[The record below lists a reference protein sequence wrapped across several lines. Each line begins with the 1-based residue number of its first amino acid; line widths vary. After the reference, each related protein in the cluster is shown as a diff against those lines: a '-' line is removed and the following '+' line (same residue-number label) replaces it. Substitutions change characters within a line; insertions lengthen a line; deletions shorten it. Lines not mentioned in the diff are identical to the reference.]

1 MKRFMSNIRSPWGRS
16 VALPALALAIAA
28 TSSPAHAQSADDFA
42 AMKAEI
48 AALRAAQQRSE
59 AEIVDLKA
67 QLGAQPVLPAVQ
79 TGGQPVAT
87 TAQLQPA
94 PERGG
99 SFVQRSPEPTSYA
112 SAAAPVN
119 AAGGSAPGTPPA
131 SVPSKLTING
141 DFRLRYESNFGDQDA
156 RNRDRGVLRARLRA
170 AYAVNKWLTV
180 GGQLST
186 GDADDPNS
194 TDITLSNFDDDLDV
208 SLDQVYAK
216 FALGNLT
223 LYGGKIPQPFI
234 RTELVWDG
242 DVSPQGVSASYK
254 FNLGGGASI
263 KANGL
268 YFLIDESVAGKNSDM
283 VGGQIALETSPSAP
297 LKFEL
302 AAGYYDY
309 QLGSTAGGDTGDF
322 RSNRFLA
329 GRYLSDFDL
338 LDVIGAVQYNGL
350 GDAWPVRLVGD
361 YVKNFGATAGDDSGF
376 GVDFLVGR
384 AAKKGD
390 WRFGYGYA
398 QAGVDAVFAAF
409 SQDNTNIATNYRQH
423 SLSVD
428 YVPVDN
434 LILNATY
441 YRYRPKDPTFAGSN
455 APGDWLDRLRLNMLV
470 NF

>member
-1 MKRFMSNIRSPWGRS
+1 MRNRVRVSCRFGTLSMF
-16 VALPALALAIAA
+16 ALAIATA
-28 TSSPAHAQSADDFA
+28 SGPAMAQTAEDFA

-48 AALRAAQQRSE
+48 QALRAAQAKSD
-59 AEIVDLKA
+59 AEIAELKG
-67 QLGAQPVLPAVQ
+67 QLGTQASPANVMEP
-79 TGGQPVAT
+79 GQPVAT

-94 PERGG
+94 PQPAGG
-99 SFVQRSPEPTSYA
+99 SFIMRSPEPASYA

-119 AAGGSAPGTPPA
+119 PAGGSAPGAPPA

-141 DFRLRYESNFGDQDA
+141 DFRLRYESNFGDRDA

-170 AYAVNKWLTV
+170 AYAVNKWLTP

-223 LYGGKIPQPFI
+223 LYGGKIPQPFV

-242 DVSPQGVSASYK
+242 DVSPQGASASYK
-254 FNLGGGASI
+254 LDLGGGASV

-268 YFLIDESVAGKNSDM
+268 YFIIDESVAGKNSDM
-283 VGGQIALETSPSAP
+283 VGAQLALETSPSAP

-322 RSNRFLA
+322 RSNRFPA

-338 LDVIGAVQYNGL
+338 LDVIAAVQYNGL

-361 YVKNFGATAGDDSGF
+361 YVKNFGATVPEDSGF
-376 GVDFLVGR
+376 GVDLLVGR

-390 WRFGYGYA
+390 LRFGYGYA
-398 QAGVDAVFAAF
+398 ETGVDAVFAAF
-409 SQDNTNIATNYRQH
+409 SHDNTNIATNYRQH
-423 SLSVD
+423 TLSMD
-428 YVPVDN
+428 FVPIDN

-441 YRYRPKDPTFAGSN
+441 YRYRPKDALYAGANS
-455 APGDWLDRLRLNMLV
+455 PDDWLDRVRLNMLV

>member
-1 MKRFMSNIRSPWGRS
+1 MRNRVREFRRLGAVSAFAVM
-16 VALPALALAIAA
+16 VAIGSTPA
-28 TSSPAHAQSADDFA
+28 TAQTAEDFA

-48 AALRAAQQRSE
+48 QALRDAQAKSD
-59 AEIVDLKA
+59 AEIAGLKA
-67 QLGAQPVLPAVQ
+67 QLGAQTIVPVAQ
-79 TGGQPVAT
+79 TATEPVAT
-87 TAQLQPA
+87 TVQLQPA
-94 PERGG
+94 SQNGG
-99 SFVQRSPEPTSYA
+99 SFIMRSPEPASYA

-141 DFRLRYESNFGDQDA
+141 DFRLRYESNFGDADA

-223 LYGGKIPQPFI
+223 LYGGKIPQPFV

-254 FNLGGGASI
+254 FNLGGGASL

-283 VGGQIALETSPSAP
+283 IGGQIALETSPSAP

-322 RSNRFLA
+322 RTNRFLA
-329 GRYLSDFDL
+329 GRYLSDFNL
-338 LDVIGAVQYNGL
+338 LDVIAAVQYNGL
-350 GDAWPVRLVGD
+350 GEAWPVRLVGD
-361 YVKNFGATAGDDSGF
+361 YVHNFGATVPEDRGF

-384 AAKKGD
+384 ASKKGD
-390 WRFGYGYA
+390 LRFGYGYA
-398 QAGVDAVFAAF
+398 QTGVDAVLAAF
-409 SQDNTNIATNYRQH
+409 SQDNTNIGTNYRQH

-428 YVPVDN
+428 FVPIDN

-441 YRYRPKDPTFAGSN
+441 YRYRPKDPLYAGGN
-455 APGDWLDRLRLNMLV
+455 TPADWLDRLRLNMLV

>member
-1 MKRFMSNIRSPWGRS
+1 MKKNFSQLRRG
-16 VALPALALAIAA
+16 VALSVVGAALGFGATPAM
-28 TSSPAHAQSADDFA
+28 AQTAEDFA

-48 AALRAAQQRSE
+48 EALRAQQAQST
-59 AEIVDLKA
+59 AEIEALKS
-67 QLGAQPVLPAVQ
+67 QLSTRPAAPAV
-79 TGGQPVAT
+79 VAT
-87 TAQLQPA
+87 PASLQPA
-94 PERGG
+94 PTQAGG
-99 SFVQRSPEPTSYA
+99 SAVMWSPQPA
-112 SAAAPVN
+112 VFSAAAPVN
-119 AAGGSAPGTPPA
+119 PAGGSAPGVAPA

-141 DFRLRYESNFGDQDA
+141 DFRLRYESNFGDRDA

-180 GGQLST
+180 GGQIAT

-194 TDITLSNFDDDLDV
+194 TDITLSNFNDDLDL
-208 SLDQVYAK
+208 SLDQAYAK
-216 FALGNLT
+216 FSLGNLT
-223 LYGGKIPQPFI
+223 LYGGKIPQPFV

-242 DVSPQGVSASYK
+242 DVSPQGASASYK
-254 FNLGGGASI
+254 LDLGGGASI

-283 VGGQIALETSPSAP
+283 VGGQLAFETSASAP

-350 GDAWPVRLVGD
+350 GEAWPIRLVGD
-361 YVKNFGATAGDDSGF
+361 YVHNFGATVSEDSGF
-376 GVDFLVGR
+376 GVDLMLGR
-384 AAKKGD
+384 ASKKGD
-390 WRFGYGYA
+390 LRFGYGYA
-398 QAGVDAVFAAF
+398 ETGVDAVFAAF
-409 SQDNTNIATNYRQH
+409 SHDNTNIATNYRQH
-423 SLSVD
+423 TLFVD
-428 YVPVDN
+428 YVPINNVV
-434 LILNATY
+434 LNATY
-441 YRYRPKDPTFAGSN
+441 YRYRPKDALYAGSN
-455 APGDWLDRLRLNMLV
+455 QLTDWLDRLRINMLV

>member
-1 MKRFMSNIRSPWGRS
+1 MRNRVREFRRLGAVS
-16 VALPALALAIAA
+16 ALAVMVAMGS
-28 TSSPAHAQSADDFA
+28 TPAMAQTAEDFA

-48 AALRAAQQRSE
+48 QALRDAQARSD
-59 AEIVDLKA
+59 AEIAGLKA
-67 QLGAQPVLPAVQ
+67 QLGAQSAAASAPSEAPPTQIAQSPA
-79 TGGQPVAT
+79 TPQP
-87 TAQLQPA
+87 
-94 PERGG
+94 GS
-99 SFVQRSPEPTSYA
+99 SFVQRAPETATYA

-119 AAGGSAPGTPPA
+119 PAGGSAPGTPPA

-141 DFRLRYESNFGDQDA
+141 DFRLRYESNFGDADA

-223 LYGGKIPQPFI
+223 LYGGKIPQPFV

-254 FNLGGGASI
+254 FNLGGGASL

-283 VGGQIALETSPSAP
+283 IGGQIALETSPSAP

-322 RSNRFLA
+322 RTNRFLA

-338 LDVIGAVQYNGL
+338 LDVIAAVQYNGI
-350 GDAWPVRLVGD
+350 GEAWPVRLVGD
-361 YVKNFGATAGDDSGF
+361 YVHNFGATAGDDSGF
-376 GVDFLVGR
+376 GVDLLVGR
-384 AAKKGD
+384 ASKKGD
-390 WRFGYGYA
+390 LRFGYGYA
-398 QAGVDAVFAAF
+398 QTGVDAVFAAF
-409 SQDNTNIATNYRQH
+409 SQDNTNIGTNYRQH

-428 YVPVDN
+428 FVPIDN
-434 LILNATY
+434 LILNATF
-441 YRYRPKDPTFAGSN
+441 YRYRPKDPLYAGSN
-455 APGDWLDRLRLNMLV
+455 TATDWLDRLRLNMLV

>member
-1 MKRFMSNIRSPWGRS
+1 MRNRVYNPRRLCAVSAF
-16 VALPALALAIAA
+16 ALMFAVGPTPAI
-28 TSSPAHAQSADDFA
+28 AQSAEDFA

-48 AALRAAQQRSE
+48 EALRAAQAKSN
-59 AEIVDLKA
+59 AEIAGLKA
-67 QLGAQPVLPAVQ
+67 QLGAVSVSVTDKSA
-79 TGGQPVAT
+79 GQPVAT

-94 PERGG
+94 AGNNG
-99 SFVQRSPEPTSYA
+99 SFITRSPEPASYA
-112 SAAAPVN
+112 LATAPVN
-119 AAGGSAPGTPPA
+119 PAGGSAPGTPPA

-141 DFRLRYESNFGDQDA
+141 DFRLRYESNFGDADA

-170 AYAVNKWLTV
+170 AYAVNSWLTL

-194 TDITLSNFDDDLDV
+194 TDITLSSFDDDLDV

-223 LYGGKIPQPFI
+223 LHGGKIPQPFV

-242 DVSPQGVSASYK
+242 DVSPQGLSASYRLD
-254 FNLGGGASI
+254 LGGGASI

-283 VGGQIALETSPSAP
+283 VGGQIAFETAASAP

-322 RSNRFLA
+322 RSNRFFA

-338 LDVIGAVQYNGL
+338 LDVIAAVQYNGL
-350 GDAWPVRLVGD
+350 GAKWPVRLVGD
-361 YVKNFGATAGDDSGF
+361 YVHNFGATVPGDSGF

-390 WRFGYGYA
+390 LRFGYGYA
-398 QAGVDAVFAAF
+398 QTGVDAVFAAF
-409 SQDNTNIATNYRQH
+409 SHDNTNIATNYRQH

-428 YVPVDN
+428 FVPIDN

-441 YRYRPKDPTFAGSN
+441 YRYRPKDPLYAGGNTPS
-455 APGDWLDRLRLNMLV
+455 DWLDRLRLNMLV

>member
-1 MKRFMSNIRSPWGRS
+1 MRNRAWNVRLLGAAS
-16 VALPALALAIAA
+16 ALVLTGTAA
-28 TSSPAHAQSADDFA
+28 PGAMAQTAEDFL

-48 AALRAAQQRSE
+48 EALRAAQAKSE
-59 AEIVDLKA
+59 AEIAGLKA
-67 QLGAQPVLPAVQ
+67 QLAAPSVASGASMAVLGADR
-79 TGGQPVAT
+79 PVAT
-87 TAQLQPA
+87 TAQLQP
-94 PERGG
+94 GTQG
-99 SFVQRSPEPTSYA
+99 SGPFFMHSPEPAFYA

-119 AAGGSAPGTPPA
+119 PAGGSAPGIAPA

-141 DFRLRYESNFGDQDA
+141 DFRLRYEMNFGDQDA

-194 TDITLSNFDDDLDV
+194 TDITLSSFDDDLDV

-223 LYGGKIPQPFI
+223 LHGGKIPQPFV

-254 FNLGGGASI
+254 LNLGGGASI

-283 VGGQIALETSPSAP
+283 VGAQIALETSPSAP

-338 LDVIGAVQYNGL
+338 LDVIAAVQYNGL

-361 YVKNFGATAGDDSGF
+361 YVKNFGATVPQDSGF
-376 GVDFLVGR
+376 GADLLIGR
-384 AAKKGD
+384 ASKKGD
-390 WRFGYGYA
+390 LRFGYGYA

-409 SQDNTNIATNYRQH
+409 SHDNTNIATNYRQH

-428 YVPVDN
+428 FVPVDN
-434 LILNATY
+434 LIVNATY
-441 YRYRPKDPTFAGSN
+441 YRYRPKDALHAGANGPT
-455 APGDWLDRLRLNMLV
+455 DWLDRLRLNMLV

>member
-1 MKRFMSNIRSPWGRS
+1 MRNRVRDFRCLGTVS
-16 VALPALALAIAA
+16 ALAVMVAIGTAPAA
-28 TSSPAHAQSADDFA
+28 AQTAEDFA

-48 AALRAAQQRSE
+48 QALRAAQTKSD
-59 AEIVDLKA
+59 AEIAELKA
-67 QLGAQPVLPAVQ
+67 RLGAHPAVSSAQ
-79 TGGQPVAT
+79 AGTQSVAT
-87 TAQLQPA
+87 TEVQTTA
-94 PERGG
+94 PQTGS
-99 SFVQRSPEPTSYA
+99 SFVQRSPEPATYA

-131 SVPSKLTING
+131 SVAAKLTING
-141 DFRLRYESNFGDQDA
+141 DFRLRYESNFGDADA

-194 TDITLSNFDDDLDV
+194 TDITLSNFDDDLDI

-223 LYGGKIPQPFI
+223 LYGGKIPQPFV

-242 DVSPQGVSASYK
+242 DVSPQGLSASYK
-254 FNLGGGASI
+254 LNLGGGASF

-283 VGGQIALETSPSAP
+283 IGGQIGLETSPSAP
-297 LKFEL
+297 LRFEL

-338 LDVIGAVQYNGL
+338 LDVIAAVQYNGL
-350 GDAWPVRLVGD
+350 GEAWPVRFVGD
-361 YVKNFGATAGDDSGF
+361 YVHNFGATVPEDSGF

-384 AAKKGD
+384 ASRKGD
-390 WRFGYGYA
+390 LRFGYGYA
-398 QAGVDAVFAAF
+398 QTGVDAVFAAF

-423 SLSVD
+423 ALSVD
-428 YVPVDN
+428 FVPVGN

-441 YRYRPKDPTFAGSN
+441 YRYRPKDPLYAGGN
-455 APGDWLDRLRLNMLV
+455 MPTDWLDRLRLNMLV

>member
-1 MKRFMSNIRSPWGRS
+1 MSNRVRGVRRLGAVSAFAIM
-16 VALPALALAIAA
+16 IAA
-28 TSSPAHAQSADDFA
+28 PTYAQAQSADDFA
-42 AMKAEI
+42 AMRAEI
-48 AALRAAQQRSE
+48 AALKAQQQQSAVEIEELKAKLAGGSPVVAAQPQS
-59 AEIVDLKA
+59 A
-67 QLGAQPVLPAVQ
+67 
-79 TGGQPVAT
+79 PVAT
-87 TAQLQPA
+87 TAQLQPTPA
-94 PERGG
+94 AQGG
-99 SFVQRSPEPTSYA
+99 SFIQRSPQPAVFA

-119 AAGGSAPGTPPA
+119 PAGGSAPGTPPA

-194 TDITLSNFDDDLDV
+194 TDITLSNFNDDLDV
-208 SLDQVYAK
+208 SLDQAYAK
-216 FALGNLT
+216 FSLGNLT
-223 LYGGKIPQPFI
+223 LYGGKIPQPFV

-254 FNLGGGASI
+254 INLGGGASL
-263 KANGL
+263 KANAL

-283 VGGQIALETSPSAP
+283 VGGQLAFETSPSAP

-338 LDVIGAVQYNGL
+338 LDVIGAVQFNGL
-350 GDAWPVRLVGD
+350 GEKWPVRVVGD
-361 YVKNFGATAGDDSGF
+361 YVHNFGATVPGDSGF
-376 GVDFLVGR
+376 GVDLLVGR
-384 AAKKGD
+384 ASKKGD
-390 WRFGYGYA
+390 LRFGYGYA
-398 QAGVDAVFAAF
+398 QTGVDAVFAAF
-409 SQDNTNIATNYRQH
+409 SHDNTNIATNYRQH
-423 SLSVD
+423 TLFVD
-428 YVPVDN
+428 FVPIDN
-434 LILNATY
+434 IVLNATF
-441 YRYRPKDPTFAGSN
+441 YRYRPKDALYAGSN
-455 APGDWLDRLRLNMLV
+455 GASDWLDRLRLNMLV

>member
-1 MKRFMSNIRSPWGRS
+1 MRNRVRVSCRFGALS
-16 VALPALALAIAA
+16 VFALAIASA
-28 TSSPAHAQSADDFA
+28 SAPAMAQTAEDFA

-48 AALRAAQQRSE
+48 QALRAAQAKSD
-59 AEIVDLKA
+59 AEIADLKA
-67 QLGAQPVLPAVQ
+67 QLGTQASPANV
-79 TGGQPVAT
+79 TAPGEPVAT

-94 PERGG
+94 PQPAGG
-99 SFVQRSPEPTSYA
+99 SFIMRSPEPASYA

-119 AAGGSAPGTPPA
+119 PAGGSAPGTPPA

-141 DFRLRYESNFGDQDA
+141 DFRLRYESNFGDRDA

-223 LYGGKIPQPFI
+223 LYGGKIPQPFV

-242 DVSPQGVSASYK
+242 DVSPQGASASYK
-254 FNLGGGASI
+254 LDLGGGASI

-268 YFLIDESVAGKNSDM
+268 YFIIDESVAGKNSDM
-283 VGGQIALETSPSAP
+283 VGAQLALETSPSAP

-329 GRYLSDFDL
+329 GRYLSDFNL
-338 LDVIGAVQYNGL
+338 LDVIAAVQYNGF

-361 YVKNFGATAGDDSGF
+361 YVKNFGAAVPEDSGF
-376 GVDFLVGR
+376 GVDLLLGR

-390 WRFGYGYA
+390 LRFGYGYA
-398 QAGVDAVFAAF
+398 ETGVDAVFAAF

-423 SLSVD
+423 TLSMD
-428 YVPVDN
+428 FVPIDN

-441 YRYRPKDPTFAGSN
+441 YRYRPKDALYAGGNS
-455 APGDWLDRLRLNMLV
+455 PDDWLDRVRLNMLV